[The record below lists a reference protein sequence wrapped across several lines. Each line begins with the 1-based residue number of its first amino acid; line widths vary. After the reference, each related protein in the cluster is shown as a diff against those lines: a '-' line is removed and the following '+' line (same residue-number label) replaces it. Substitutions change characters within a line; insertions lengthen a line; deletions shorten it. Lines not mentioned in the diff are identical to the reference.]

1 MVDKSLVLRKL
12 AELEEYVGQ
21 IREFSSLT
29 KEAYSGDWKSQRIV
43 ERTLQIMIELTVDI
57 SSHLISDKKLR
68 VPSGYADTFKVL
80 FDSGLIDP
88 PLFQTMEKMA
98 KFRNMLVHL
107 YGDIE
112 NRYVYEFMS
121 KDVQDILDFERII
134 SAKFLAPASENPPET
149 DKPG

>member
-1 MVDKSLVLRKL
+1 LVDKTLVLRKL
-12 AELEEYVGQ
+12 AEMEEYLGQ

-29 KEAYSGDWKSQRIV
+29 KEEYSGDWKSQRIV

-88 PLFQTMEKMA
+88 PLFQAMEKMA
-98 KFRNMLVHL
+98 KFRNIVVHH
-107 YGDIE
+107 YDKIDE
-112 NRYVYEFMS
+112 SIV
-121 KDVQDILDFERII
+121 VTILREHLDDFLLFRDAILKILKAE
-134 SAKFLAPASENPPET
+134 S
-149 DKPG
+149 

>member
-98 KFRNMLVHL
+98 KFRNIVVHH
-107 YGDIE
+107 YDKIDE
-112 NRYVYEFMS
+112 SIV
-121 KDVQDILDFERII
+121 VTILQEHLDDFLLFRDAILKILKAE
-134 SAKFLAPASENPPET
+134 S
-149 DKPG
+149 

>member
-1 MVDKSLVLRKL
+1 LVDKSLVLRKL

-98 KFRNMLVHL
+98 KFRNIVVHH
-107 YGDIE
+107 YDKIDE
-112 NRYVYEFMS
+112 SIV
-121 KDVQDILDFERII
+121 VTILQEHLDDFLLFRDAILKILKAE
-134 SAKFLAPASENPPET
+134 S
-149 DKPG
+149 